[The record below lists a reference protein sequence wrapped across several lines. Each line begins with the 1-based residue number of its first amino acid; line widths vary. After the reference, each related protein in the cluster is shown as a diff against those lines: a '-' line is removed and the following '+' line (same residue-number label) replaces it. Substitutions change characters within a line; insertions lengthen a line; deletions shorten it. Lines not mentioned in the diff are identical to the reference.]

1 MTQIRMD
8 THRIAMP
15 DQPPSG
21 KPAIAVCLHAMAGPL
36 EVLGARPFRI
46 VASPGA
52 GEAAT
57 RRAFMA
63 K

>member
-8 THRIAMP
+8 PQRIAVP
-15 DQPPSG
+15 DWPSSG
-21 KPAIAVCLHAMAGPL
+21 NPVIAGRLRAMAGRL
-36 EVLGARPFRI
+36 EVHGARPFRI
-46 VASPGA
+46 VAYPGA

-63 K
+63 Q

>member
-21 KPAIAVCLHAMAGPL
+21 KPAIAGCLRAMGGPL
-36 EVLGARPFRI
+36 EVHGARPFRI
-46 VASPGA
+46 VAYPGA
-52 GEAAT
+52 GDAAT
-57 RRAFMA
+57 HRAFMA